1 MEADSGTPL
10 TELKI
15 DGGISSNKFVVQF
28 LADLLERKVT
38 NIEIADVSA
47 MGAAYLAGLNAGI
60 YKNIDQLKT
69 FNQDSTS
76 TLAGSDAGKVKGYYK
91 GWKKVIQKK

>member
-10 TELKI
+10 SELKI
-15 DGGISSNKFVVQF
+15 DGGITSNKFVVQF

-47 MGAAYLAGLNAGI
+47 LGAGYLAGLDAGV
-60 YKNIDQLKT
+60 YKNIEYLKT
-69 FNQDSTS
+69 LNQDAASTF
-76 TLAGSDAGKVKGYYK
+76 AGPDTEYRKESYE
-91 GWKKVIQKK
+91 GWKRVIG